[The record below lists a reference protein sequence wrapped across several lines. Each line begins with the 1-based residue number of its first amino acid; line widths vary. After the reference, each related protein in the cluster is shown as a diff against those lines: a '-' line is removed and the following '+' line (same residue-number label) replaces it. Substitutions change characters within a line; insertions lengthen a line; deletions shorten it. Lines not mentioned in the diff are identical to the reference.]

1 MNSIYGS
8 TAGGNSV
15 EPNGAR
21 HRQLRIR
28 RGTVSDTSGI
38 CALFEREYGDSS
50 HPCLDAGYVRHAVSN
65 KSELWFVA
73 EEETQATIGCMSVS
87 YNAQNRS
94 WEYGRAMISPHHRH
108 LGVLSALM
116 QSAIDT
122 IPAADHDLAFAIAR
136 TDIALR
142 ALLRHL
148 DGVVVGHDGS
158 PDSAHGVREHHVIAL
173 EKFRSPRFRH
183 CLPLS
188 PIFRESEILRS
199 AILEPLGVAGAP
211 APYPDTCFWGH
222 GDECSDDFT
231 FRVDER
237 ADAIYLCQHAGGP
250 FMTERDVT
258 GDLLRFLK
266 RRGTTTYVGAIVL
279 ADKLTLVKAMLE
291 AGFRITAY
299 LPAWHWSRGARYDCL
314 LLARRDNGF
323 ASKNGLDAHIDVL
336 DAAYREIGQRILS
349 T

>member
-1 MNSIYGS
+1 MNSNDGS
-8 TAGGNSV
+8 TAGGNRV

-21 HRQLRIR
+21 HRPLRIR

-50 HPCLDAGYVRHAVSN
+50 HPCLDAGYVRRAVSN

-73 EEETQATIGCMSVS
+73 EEETHATIGCMSVS

-94 WEYGRAMISPHHRH
+94 WEYGRAMISRHHRH

-122 IPAADHDLAFAIAR
+122 LPAADHDLAFAIAR

-173 EKFRSPRFRH
+173 ETFRSPRFKH

-188 PIFRESEILRS
+188 PIFRESDVLRS
-199 AILEPLGVAGAP
+199 AIFEPLGVAGTP

-222 GDECSDDFT
+222 GYECADDFT

-250 FMTERDVT
+250 YMTERDVT
-258 GDLLRFLK
+258 ADLLRFLK

-279 ADKLTLVKAMLE
+279 ADKLTLVKAMLD

-314 LLARRDNGF
+314 LLARRDHGF